1 MSSGSRYSV
10 AALLTATIVAGLL
23 QPAYS
28 QESGASMTKPLDGG
42 SLDIMLEPI
51 SSQSNNVTFRVAFL
65 NPNSTVVHEHQDYD
79 FIIKQGETEIFSAAK
94 KLNQPLIHN
103 VNGTIKIPYNFS
115 QNGDYTVEV
124 RVLGLGF
131 PPIPI
136 NPETATFP
144 VQVTPEFPVGMIGVV
159 AALVGAAI
167 VATRKFKLF

>member
-10 AALLTATIVAGLL
+10 AALLTAITIAGIL
-23 QPAYS
+23 PSAYS
-28 QESGASMTKPLDGG
+28 QESGASMTKPLSGG

-51 SSQSNNVTFRVAFL
+51 ISNSTDVRFKVAFL
-65 NPNSTVVHEHQDYD
+65 NPNSTTLHQHQDYD
-79 FIIKQGETEIFSAAK
+79 FVIKQGESEIFSAARA
-94 KLNQPLIHN
+94 LNQPLIHN
-103 VNGTIKIPYNFS
+103 VEGTITVPYKFL

-144 VQVTPEFPVGMIGVV
+144 IQVTPEFPAGMIGV
-159 AALVGAAI
+159 AATLVGAAI

>member
-1 MSSGSRYSV
+1 MSSASHYLV
-10 AALLTATIVAGLL
+10 ASLLAIIIAGIL
-23 QPAYS
+23 PSAYS
-28 QESGASMTKPLDGG
+28 QESGASMTKPLSGG

-51 SSQSNNVTFRVAFL
+51 SSESNNVTFRVAFL

-79 FIIKQGETEIFSAAK
+79 FIIRQGEAEIFSAAK
-94 KLNQPLIHN
+94 QLNQPLIHN
-103 VNGTIKIPYNFS
+103 QNGTIKIPFNFS

-144 VQVTPEFPVGMIGVV
+144 IQVTPEFPAGMIG
-159 AALVGAAI
+159 AASALVGAAI
-167 VATRKFKLF
+167 VATRRYKLF